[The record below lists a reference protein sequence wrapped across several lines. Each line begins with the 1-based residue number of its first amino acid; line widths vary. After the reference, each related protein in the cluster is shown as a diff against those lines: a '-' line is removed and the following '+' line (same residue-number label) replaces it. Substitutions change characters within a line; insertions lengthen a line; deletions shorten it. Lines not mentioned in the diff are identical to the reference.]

1 MIQGQ
6 IFNFDSNKL
15 EASRYRVA
23 LKGTGKD
30 SGSKEAESFLLSR
43 RFNFK
48 KLNFSF
54 RKRGNLLDAQLI
66 DTNLRN
72 LNFYMYYI
80 NKNINSIKRIEDAFY
95 LKSREYFKVLN
106 KDLSKIKSLITETDL
121 RLNSKYTKVKVYDIF
136 QEKDFEE
143 IYDLVDVKRDL
154 RFRKEEQCQFK
165 EGYIET
171 KKINRSSLD
180 IVSIELLQEN
190 SFFSDSLK
198 AIEITKDSSL
208 IYRKDKFWHY
218 IVGAVQSL
226 EDLQKL
232 PHKKVGIEFV
242 VNFDGYEDLNS
253 IYIEFGSSLP
263 VIFNKNQLSYYD
275 KDTKAWE
282 LIDEDTISILKD
294 QNRSKIFFNT
304 VRTNKIKINLVQ
316 NKYHDTNQVFDE
328 DIGSRILKDLVSRSY
343 LSASNKE
350 AFSEIKR
357 VYDLSIL
364 HLECSRECNSHLG
377 FYREA
382 EPVTLNKPLSL
393 NIEQEIF
400 FESENCFIEKYAHIV
415 LYGEESFAAHKKKSK
430 NFNNTK
436 RVNVKIPLPNSS
448 HEEVELLRFQ
458 NGISKVN
465 LFPKILNP
473 ASGFYF
479 ETDDIIK
486 VNKINLVDGTK
497 TTLSSTRDFCVS
509 LDGGSYFNEENAP
522 RRIDTRKIGKPKI
535 YNFLIKLLVPE
546 LSNCVYTVEYILND
560 KIYCGYGDSL
570 VIQSGELV
578 FGRKFQG
585 SVGFVRPSFV
595 LRNQSKVNQSSKIKT
610 YKVLIEEIDSDEDS
624 YIEYETFLEM
634 EKRGTS
640 DVV

>member
-1 MIQGQ
+1 
-6 IFNFDSNKL
+6 
-15 EASRYRVA
+15 
-23 LKGTGKD
+23 
-30 SGSKEAESFLLSR
+30 
-43 RFNFK
+43 
-48 KLNFSF
+48 
-54 RKRGNLLDAQLI
+54 
-66 DTNLRN
+66 
-72 LNFYMYYI
+72 MYYI
-80 NKNINSIKRIEDAFY
+80 NKNINSIKRIEDSFY

-121 RLNSKYTKVKVYDIF
+121 RLNGKYTKVKVYDIF

-143 IYDLVDVKRDL
+143 VYDLIDTKRNL
-154 RFRKEEQCQFK
+154 RFQKQEQCEFK

-190 SFFSDSLK
+190 SFFSDSL
-198 AIEITKDSSL
+198 APIEITKDTSL
-208 IYRKDKFWHY
+208 IYRKNKFWHY

-232 PHKKVGIEFV
+232 PHKNVGIEFV

-263 VIFNKNQLSYYD
+263 VVFNKNDLSYYS
-275 KDTKAWE
+275 KSTSTWE
-282 LIDEDTISILKD
+282 LIDESAVSILKE

-304 VRTNKIKINLVQ
+304 IRTNKIKINLLQ
-316 NKYHDTNQVFDE
+316 KKYHDTNLIFDE
-328 DIGSRILKDLVSRSY
+328 DIGSRILKDLVTKSY

-350 AFSEIKR
+350 VFSEIKR

-436 RVNVKIPLPNSS
+436 RANIKIPLPNSTYK
-448 HEEVELLRFQ
+448 EIELLRFK

-473 ASGFYF
+473 AVGFHF

-486 VNKINLVDGTK
+486 VNKINLIDGTV
-497 TTLSSTRDFCVS
+497 TVLNSTHDFCVS
-509 LDGGSYFNEENAP
+509 LDGGSYFNEEDMSNW
-522 RRIDTRKIGKPKI
+522 IDIRKIGQSKI
-535 YNFLIKLLVPE
+535 YNFLIKLLIPE
-546 LSNCVYTVEYILND
+546 LSNCIYTVEYILND
-560 KIYCGYGDSL
+560 KIYCGYGNNL
-570 VIQSGELV
+570 MIQSGELV
-578 FGRKFQG
+578 FGKKFQG
-585 SVGFVRPSFV
+585 SVGFVRPSFI
-595 LRNQSKVNQSSKIKT
+595 LRNQSKANQSSKIKT
-610 YKVLIEEIDSDEDS
+610 YKVLIEEIDSEEDS

-634 EKRGTS
+634 ERRGTS

>member
-263 VIFNKNQLSYYD
+263 VVFNKNQLSYYD
-275 KDTKAWE
+275 KDTKAWG

-328 DIGSRILKDLVSRSY
+328 DIGNRILKDLVSRSY

-436 RVNVKIPLPNSS
+436 RANIKIPLPDSPYKQT
-448 HEEVELLRFQ
+448 ELLRFK
-458 NGISKVN
+458 NEVSKVN
-465 LFPKILNP
+465 LFPKLSLQLPNEVTVKEISLSGEPDRTLILG
-473 ASGFYF
+473 ADYQ
-479 ETDDIIK
+479 I
-486 VNKINLVDGTK
+486 
-497 TTLSSTRDFCVS
+497 S
-509 LDGGSYFNEENAP
+509 LDGGSSFLVEDLGLWIIP
-522 RRIDTRKIGKPKI
+522 TGSKPKI

-560 KIYCGYGDSL
+560 KIYCGYGNNL

-578 FGRKFQG
+578 FGKKFQG
-585 SVGFVRPSFV
+585 SVGFVRPSFI

>member
-263 VIFNKNQLSYYD
+263 VVFNKNQLSYYD
-275 KDTKAWE
+275 KDTKVWK

-436 RVNVKIPLPNSS
+436 RANIKIPLPNSS
-448 HEEVELLRFQ
+448 YKQTELLRFK

-465 LFPKILNP
+465 LFPKLSFQLPNEVTVKEISLSGEPDRTLILG
-473 ASGFYF
+473 ADYQ
-479 ETDDIIK
+479 I
-486 VNKINLVDGTK
+486 
-497 TTLSSTRDFCVS
+497 S
-509 LDGGSYFNEENAP
+509 LDGGSSFLVEDLGLWIIP
-522 RRIDTRKIGKPKI
+522 TGSKPKI

-560 KIYCGYGDSL
+560 KIYCGYGNNL

-578 FGRKFQG
+578 FGKKFQG
-585 SVGFVRPSFV
+585 SVGFVRPSFI

>member
-263 VIFNKNQLSYYD
+263 VVFNKNQLSYYD
-275 KDTKAWE
+275 KDTKVWK

-436 RVNVKIPLPNSS
+436 RANIKIPLPDSPYKQT
-448 HEEVELLRFQ
+448 ELLRFK
-458 NGISKVN
+458 NEVSKVN
-465 LFPKILNP
+465 LFPKLSLQLPNEVTVKEINL
-473 ASGFYF
+473 SE
-479 ETDDIIK
+479 ETDR
-486 VNKINLVDGTK
+486 
-497 TTLSSTRDFCVS
+497 TLTLGADYQIS
-509 LDGGSYFNEENAP
+509 LDGGSSFLIEDLGLWIVPTGN
-522 RRIDTRKIGKPKI
+522 KPKI
-535 YNFLIKLLVPE
+535 YNFLIKLLIPE

-560 KIYCGYGDSL
+560 KIYCGYGDNL

-585 SVGFVRPSFV
+585 SVGFVRPSFI

>member
-23 LKGTGKD
+23 LKGAGKD

-263 VIFNKNQLSYYD
+263 VVFNKNQLSYYD
-275 KDTKAWE
+275 KDTKVWK

-436 RVNVKIPLPNSS
+436 RANIKIPLPNSS
-448 HEEVELLRFQ
+448 YREVELLRFK
-458 NGISKVN
+458 NKVSKVN
-465 LFPKILNP
+465 LFPKLSFQLPNEVVVKEINLL
-473 ASGFYF
+473 G
-479 ETDDIIK
+479 ETDRT
-486 VNKINLVDGTK
+486 LVFGADYQ
-497 TTLSSTRDFCVS
+497 VS
-509 LDGGSYFNEENAP
+509 LDGGSSFLVEDLGLWIIP
-522 RRIDTRKIGKPKI
+522 TGSKPKI

-546 LSNCVYTVEYILND
+546 LPNCVYTVEYILND
-560 KIYCGYGDSL
+560 KIYCGYGNDL

>member
-23 LKGTGKD
+23 LKGAGKD

-263 VIFNKNQLSYYD
+263 VVFNKNQLSYYD
-275 KDTKAWE
+275 KDTKAWK

-436 RVNVKIPLPNSS
+436 RANIKIPLPNSS
-448 HEEVELLRFQ
+448 YREVELLRFK
-458 NGISKVN
+458 NKVSKVN
-465 LFPKILNP
+465 LFPKLSFQLPNEVVVKEINLL
-473 ASGFYF
+473 G
-479 ETDDIIK
+479 ETDRT
-486 VNKINLVDGTK
+486 LVFGADYQ
-497 TTLSSTRDFCVS
+497 VS
-509 LDGGSYFNEENAP
+509 LDGGSSFLVEDLGLWIIP
-522 RRIDTRKIGKPKI
+522 TGSKPKI

-546 LSNCVYTVEYILND
+546 LPNCVYTVEYILND
-560 KIYCGYGDSL
+560 KIYCGYGNDL

>member
-23 LKGTGKD
+23 LKGAGKD

-263 VIFNKNQLSYYD
+263 VVFNKNQLSYYD
-275 KDTKAWE
+275 KDTKVWK

-343 LSASNKE
+343 LAASNKE

-436 RVNVKIPLPNSS
+436 RANIKIPLPNSS
-448 HEEVELLRFQ
+448 YREVELLRFK
-458 NGISKVN
+458 NKVSKVN
-465 LFPKILNP
+465 LFPKLSFQLPNEVVVKEINLL
-473 ASGFYF
+473 G
-479 ETDDIIK
+479 ETDRT
-486 VNKINLVDGTK
+486 LVFGADYQ
-497 TTLSSTRDFCVS
+497 VS
-509 LDGGSYFNEENAP
+509 LDGGSSFLVEDLGLWIIP
-522 RRIDTRKIGKPKI
+522 TGSKPKI

-546 LSNCVYTVEYILND
+546 LPNCVYTVEYILND
-560 KIYCGYGDSL
+560 KIYCGYGNDL